1 MRRLI
6 MTAMLALATAG
17 AALAQEAQPAP
28 PASAPALS
36 LPTGTG
42 IKMKLET
49 PLSTQSSKA
58 GDSFAGRVTE
68 AVMLNGKTVIPVGA
82 AVQGRVVRVS
92 DPRRI
97 KGVPTLDLMPD
108 EITMPDG
115 SRYTI
120 TAVVVDTSAAHTR
133 VNDEGQIKGA
143 GHDKRDVLEMGVGTG
158 AGVGVGAAVAGGKGA
173 LIGGL
178 IGGGATVIHWLTR
191 RHSAYLPAGT
201 EIVMELNRPM
211 ALSPASATGQ

>member
-1 MRRLI
+1 MRRL
-6 MTAMLALATAG
+6 MLTTTLALAMVA

-28 PASAPALS
+28 AVQGLS

-49 PLSTQSSKA
+49 PLSTRSSKA
-58 GDSFAGRVTE
+58 GDTFAGRVTE
-68 AVMLNGKTVIPVGA
+68 AVMLNGKAVIPVGA
-82 AVQGRVVRVS
+82 AVQGRVVRVT

-115 SRYTI
+115 IRYTI
-120 TAVVVDTSAAHTR
+120 QAVLVDTSAPHTN
-133 VNDEGQIKGA
+133 VNDEGQIKGP
-143 GHDKRDVLEMGVGTG
+143 GHDKRDLLEMGVGTG
-158 AGVGVGAAVAGGKGA
+158 AGVGVGAAVGGGKGA
-173 LIGGL
+173 LIGGM

-191 RHSAYLPAGT
+191 RHSADLPAGT
-201 EIVMELNRPM
+201 EIVMELNRPL
-211 ALSPASATGQ
+211 ALSQASNGQ

>member
-1 MRRLI
+1 MKRLALT
-6 MTAMLALATAG
+6 MVLALATTG

-28 PASAPALS
+28 PAPQGLS

-49 PLSTQSSKA
+49 PLSTRSSKA
-58 GDSFAGRVTE
+58 GDTFAGRVTE
-68 AVMLNGKTVIPVGA
+68 AVMLNGKAVIPVGA
-82 AVQGRVVRVS
+82 ALQGRVVRVT

-115 SRYTI
+115 TRYTI
-120 TAVVVDTSAAHTR
+120 QAVVVDSNAAHTS
-133 VNDEGQIKGA
+133 VNDEGQIKGP
-143 GHDKRDVLEMGVGTG
+143 GHDKRDLLEMGVGTG

-178 IGGGATVIHWLTR
+178 IGGGATVVHWLTR
-191 RHSAYLPAGT
+191 RHSADLPAGT
-201 EIVMELNRPM
+201 EIVMELNRPL
-211 ALSPASATGQ
+211 ALSQATGQ

>member
-1 MRRLI
+1 MRRL
-6 MTAMLALATAG
+6 MLTTTLALAMVA

-28 PASAPALS
+28 VAQGLS

-49 PLSTQSSKA
+49 PLSTRSSKA
-58 GDSFAGRVTE
+58 GDTFAGRVTE
-68 AVMLNGKTVIPVGA
+68 AVMLNGKAVIPVGA
-82 AVQGRVVRVS
+82 AVQGRVVRVT

-115 SRYTI
+115 TRYTI
-120 TAVVVDTSAAHTR
+120 QAVLVDTSAPHTN
-133 VNDEGQIKGA
+133 VNDEGQIKGP
-143 GHDKRDVLEMGVGTG
+143 GHDKRDLLEMGVGTG
-158 AGVGVGAAVAGGKGA
+158 AGVGVGAAVGGGKGA
-173 LIGGL
+173 LIGGM

-191 RHSAYLPAGT
+191 RHSADLPAGT
-201 EIVMELNRPM
+201 EIVMELNRPL
-211 ALSPASATGQ
+211 ALSQASNGQ

>member
-1 MRRLI
+1 MRRL
-6 MTAMLALATAG
+6 MLTTTLALAMVA

-28 PASAPALS
+28 PTQGLS

-49 PLSTQSSKA
+49 PLSTRSSKA
-58 GDSFAGRVTE
+58 GDTFAGRVTE
-68 AVMLNGKTVIPVGA
+68 AVMLNGKAVIPVGA
-82 AVQGRVVRVS
+82 AVQGRVVRVT

-115 SRYTI
+115 TRYTI
-120 TAVVVDTSAAHTR
+120 QAVLVDTSAPHTN
-133 VNDEGQIKGA
+133 VNDEGQIKGP
-143 GHDKRDVLEMGVGTG
+143 GHDKRDLLEMGVGTG
-158 AGVGVGAAVAGGKGA
+158 AGVGVGAAVGGGKGA
-173 LIGGL
+173 LIGGV

-191 RHSAYLPAGT
+191 RHSADLPAGT
-201 EIVMELNRPM
+201 EIVMELNRPL
-211 ALSPASATGQ
+211 ALSQASNGQ

>member
-1 MRRLI
+1 MRRLLVSTI
-6 MTAMLALATAG
+6 LALATAG
-17 AALAQEAQPAP
+17 AASAQEAQAPA
-28 PASAPALS
+28 APALS

-49 PLSTQSSKA
+49 PLSTSTSKA
-58 GDSFAGRVTE
+58 GDIFAGRVTE
-68 AVMLNGKTVIPVGA
+68 AVMLGGKAIIPVGA
-82 AVQGRVVRVS
+82 AVKGRVVRVS

-115 SRYTI
+115 SRYSI
-120 TAVVVDTSAAHTR
+120 TAVVVDTSASHTS
-133 VNDEGQIKGA
+133 VNDEGEIKGP
-143 GHDKRDVLEMGVGTG
+143 GHDKRDLLEMGVGTG

-178 IGGGATVIHWLTR
+178 IGGGATIIHWLTR
-191 RHSAYLPAGT
+191 RHSANLPAGT

-211 ALSPASATGQ
+211 ALNLASATGQ

>member
-1 MRRLI
+1 MRRLTLTTI
-6 MTAMLALATAG
+6 LALAMVA
-17 AALAQEAQPAP
+17 AALAQEAQPVA
-28 PASAPALS
+28 AAQGLS

-49 PLSTQSSKA
+49 PLSTRSSKA
-58 GDSFAGRVTE
+58 GDTFAGRVTE
-68 AVMLNGKTVIPVGA
+68 AVMLNGKAVIPVGA

-115 SRYTI
+115 IRYTI
-120 TAVVVDTSAAHTR
+120 QAVLVDTSAPHTN
-133 VNDEGQIKGA
+133 VNDEGQIKGP
-143 GHDKRDVLEMGVGTG
+143 GHDKRDLLEMGVGTG
-158 AGVGVGAAVAGGKGA
+158 AGVGVGAAVGGGKGA
-173 LIGGL
+173 LIGGM

-191 RHSAYLPAGT
+191 RHSADLPAGT
-201 EIVMELNRPM
+201 EIVMELNRPL
-211 ALSPASATGQ
+211 ALSQAGNGQ

>member
-6 MTAMLALATAG
+6 LTTLLALATAG
-17 AALAQEAQPAP
+17 AAFAQEVQAPA
-28 PASAPALS
+28 APALS

-49 PLSTQSSKA
+49 PLSTRSSKA
-58 GDSFAGRVTE
+58 GDTFAGRVTE
-68 AVMLNGKTVIPVGA
+68 AVMLNGKAVIPVGA
-82 AVQGRVVRVS
+82 AVQGRVVRVT

-115 SRYTI
+115 TRYSI
-120 TAVVVDTSAAHTR
+120 QAVVVDTNAAHTN
-133 VNDEGQIKGA
+133 VNDEGAIKGP
-143 GHDKRDVLEMGVGTG
+143 GHDKRDLLEMAVGTG
-158 AGVGVGAAVAGGKGA
+158 AGVGVGAAVRGGKGA
-173 LIGGL
+173 LIGGA

-191 RHSAYLPAGT
+191 RHSADLPAGT

-211 ALSPASATGQ
+211 ALSQASNGQ

>member
-1 MRRLI
+1 MRRL
-6 MTAMLALATAG
+6 MLTTTLALAMVA

-28 PASAPALS
+28 AVQGLS

-49 PLSTQSSKA
+49 PLSTRSSKA
-58 GDSFAGRVTE
+58 GDTFAGRVTE
-68 AVMLNGKTVIPVGA
+68 AVMLNGKAVIPVGA
-82 AVQGRVVRVS
+82 AVQGRVVRVT

-115 SRYTI
+115 TRYTI
-120 TAVVVDTSAAHTR
+120 QAVLVDTSAPHTN
-133 VNDEGQIKGA
+133 VNDEGQIKGP
-143 GHDKRDVLEMGVGTG
+143 GHDKRDLLEMGVGTG
-158 AGVGVGAAVAGGKGA
+158 AGVGVGAAVGGGKGA
-173 LIGGL
+173 LIGGM

-191 RHSAYLPAGT
+191 RHSADLPAGT
-201 EIVMELNRPM
+201 EIVMELNRPL
-211 ALSPASATGQ
+211 ALSQASNGQ

>member
-1 MRRLI
+1 MRRLMLTTI
-6 MTAMLALATAG
+6 LALAMVA

-28 PASAPALS
+28 AVQGLS

-49 PLSTQSSKA
+49 PLSTRSSKA
-58 GDSFAGRVTE
+58 GDTFAGRVTE
-68 AVMLNGKTVIPVGA
+68 AVMLNGKAVIPVGA
-82 AVQGRVVRVS
+82 AVQGRVVRVT

-115 SRYTI
+115 IRYTI
-120 TAVVVDTSAAHTR
+120 QAVLVDTSAPHTN
-133 VNDEGQIKGA
+133 VNDEGQIKGP
-143 GHDKRDVLEMGVGTG
+143 GHDKRDLLEMGVGTG
-158 AGVGVGAAVAGGKGA
+158 AGVGVGAAVGGGKGA
-173 LIGGL
+173 LIGGM

-191 RHSAYLPAGT
+191 RHSADLPAGT
-201 EIVMELNRPM
+201 EIVMELNRPL
-211 ALSPASATGQ
+211 ALSQASNGQ